1 MDWTIL
7 GIGPTDD
14 KKAITAAYRA
24 KLKVTNPEDKP
35 EEFKALRAAYEEA
48 LRLADQPATGE
59 ELTPVGRWMAQVEA
73 VYNNYPARI
82 DPAAWEELLKDDVC
96 AALDTRPQAEEE
108 LLKFLME
115 HYYLPRAVWQTLDAA
130 FDGVEPAE
138 ELCEIWPRDFVEQCI
153 LGGVRM
159 DQALTYEDFE
169 PGLDAKSCD
178 DYRRLY
184 FACIRT
190 VTEERGPI
198 LDRMEALPEQH
209 PFGMG
214 MRLHLA
220 FIQGREAEALEGF
233 RTLMERYPHLDS
245 LKTDYAMI
253 CISMQRYADAEAVL
267 HVAVERDPRNVYAK
281 EALATALAGRG
292 DLVNA
297 KELIFEVM
305 HESGDDPVAKE
316 RLA

>member
-48 LRLADQPATGE
+48 LRLTDQPATQE
-59 ELTPVGRWMAQVEA
+59 ELTPVGRWMAQVES
-73 VYNNYPARI
+73 VYNDYPARI
-82 DPAAWEELLKDDVC
+82 APARWEELLADDIC

-115 HYYLPRAVWQTLDAA
+115 HYYLPRSVWQVLDRA
-130 FDGVEPAE
+130 FDWIERAE
-138 ELCEIWPRDFVEQCI
+138 ELCESLPRDFVEQCI

-184 FACIRT
+184 YECIRT

-220 FIQGREAEALEGF
+220 FIQGREEESLNGF
-233 RTLMERYPHLDS
+233 RTLAERYPHLDNM
-245 LKTDYAMI
+245 KTDYALI
-253 CISMQRYADAEAVL
+253 CISMQRYAEAEAVL
-267 HVAVERDPRNVYAK
+267 NVVLERDPRNVYAK
-281 EALATALAGRG
+281 EALANALAGRG

-297 KELIFEVM
+297 K
-305 HESGDDPVAKE
+305 
-316 RLA
+316 